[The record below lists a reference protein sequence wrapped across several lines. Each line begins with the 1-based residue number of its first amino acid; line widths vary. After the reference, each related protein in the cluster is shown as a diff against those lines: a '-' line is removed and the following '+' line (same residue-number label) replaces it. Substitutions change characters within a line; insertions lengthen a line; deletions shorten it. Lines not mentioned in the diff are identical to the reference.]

1 MNATSIAAAGI
12 ASAFQRFDAS
22 AARTAARPLDDLAG
36 EAVERAQARV
46 AVQAN
51 AAVLKTADDM
61 TGALLDIL
69 A

>member
-1 MNATSIAAAGI
+1 MNASSIAASGI
-12 ASAFQRFDAS
+12 SSALQRFDAS
-22 AARTAARPLDDLAG
+22 AARTAADPLENLGG
-36 EAVERAQARV
+36 EMVERIQARV

-51 AAVLKTADDM
+51 AAVLRISDDM